1 MKLSKTNA
9 EKFLRIIEKS
19 NKKVFT
25 CDNLSKATGIK
36 QEVIFDYIEPFYEM
50 IRLDPNHNLKENI
63 ADLENYIQK
72 EEKVSKKIKKKP
84 RISHNE
90 YKQYKGFLDYVS
102 KNMTCLRI
110 SQITFDGEELNHSK
124 YYLEKIEY
132 LKRMS
137 HYEIFCNLR

>member
-36 QEVIFDYIEPFYEM
+36 QEVIFDYIKPFYEM

-102 KNMTCLRI
+102 KNMTSGGILDTGYKLTAKDKRML
-110 SQITFDGEELNHSK
+110 S
-124 YYLEKIEY
+124 YYLK
-132 LKRMS
+132 K
-137 HYEIFCNLR
+137 NK